1 VVGLAY
7 QVSPR
12 FRITIPVEIH
22 PSARKHGIADEDI
35 EHAMKHPLA
44 IDDQDGDTRLY
55 LGPARSVELLEVVTI
70 VRDDGSELAIHANED
85 AAQVPRAATGR
96 LTMARKKTYGRT
108 AGGKPITDELV
119 EQLADEAETGY
130 DVDETLRRRG
140 GRPPIGSA
148 AASVESV
155 RLDPEL
161 RQALA
166 QRAARDHETTSS
178 VIRKALRKY
187 LQVG

>member
-1 VVGLAY
+1 MAK
-7 QVSPR
+7 
-12 FRITIPVEIH
+12 
-22 PSARKHGIADEDI
+22 RK
-35 EHAMKHPLA
+35 
-44 IDDQDGDTRLY
+44 
-55 LGPARSVELLEVVTI
+55 S
-70 VRDDGSELAIHANED
+70 
-85 AAQVPRAATGR
+85 
-96 LTMARKKTYGRT
+96 YGRT
-108 AGGKPITDELV
+108 ASGKPISDELV
-119 EQLADEAETGY
+119 EQLAANAEAGY

-161 RQALA
+161 HKALA
-166 QRAARDHETTSS
+166 QRAERDHETTSS

>member
-1 VVGLAY
+1 
-7 QVSPR
+7 
-12 FRITIPVEIH
+12 
-22 PSARKHGIADEDI
+22 
-35 EHAMKHPLA
+35 
-44 IDDQDGDTRLY
+44 
-55 LGPARSVELLEVVTI
+55 
-70 VRDDGSELAIHANED
+70 
-85 AAQVPRAATGR
+85 
-96 LTMARKKTYGRT
+96 MAKKKTYGKT
-108 AGGKPITDELV
+108 ASSKPITDELV
-119 EQLADEAETGY
+119 EDLADKAEAGY

-166 QRAARDHETTSS
+166 RRAERDRETTSS

-187 LQVG
+187 LHVG

>member
-1 VVGLAY
+1 MAK
-7 QVSPR
+7 
-12 FRITIPVEIH
+12 
-22 PSARKHGIADEDI
+22 RK
-35 EHAMKHPLA
+35 
-44 IDDQDGDTRLY
+44 
-55 LGPARSVELLEVVTI
+55 S
-70 VRDDGSELAIHANED
+70 
-85 AAQVPRAATGR
+85 
-96 LTMARKKTYGRT
+96 YGRT
-108 AGGKPITDELV
+108 ASGKPISDELV
-119 EQLADEAETGY
+119 EQLSDKAEAGY

-161 RQALA
+161 HQALA
-166 QRAARDHETTSS
+166 QRAERDHETTSS